1 MVNIIMRN
9 EKIKL
14 VSSYEVPGKAR
25 RRRWYDF
32 FKKTIGV
39 ALSNDNDG
47 KVECVVKLKI

>member
-14 VSSYEVPGKAR
+14 AASYDVPGKAR

-32 FKKTIGV
+32 FKKTIGI
-39 ALSNDNDG
+39 ALQDDVDC